1 MVRVAGEI
9 SQNEKGIWFILV
21 MTTLKP
27 FFSSRRNILLTML
40 ALLIVLDI
48 ARSLYVRVGYA
59 SAEPEWQPP
68 HDYAAAIAYPP
79 GSDLSADAP
88 PGQKLYITYCA
99 YCHGPDGKGN
109 GMAAPSMIPRPRDFT
124 LGLYAYT
131 STGAGQPPTADDLK
145 RTVREGLNASA
156 MPYWQ
161 DILSEQE
168 IDAVVQ
174 YIKNFSPNTFATTP
188 QPLTIPARV
197 EANAASIARG
207 QQLYQAQQ
215 CDGCH
220 GDDGRAM
227 VKMPDKKGNPVIARD
242 LTAPWTFRGGSEP
255 NEIWLRLTRG
265 GAPGP
270 MPAYEDKLSPE
281 QRWDVVNYVLS
292 LARVAPWDAGGK
304 LNGPGHNAN
313 LAKRGEY
320 IIHAQMC
327 GLCHTEVGAGA
338 IYRDDKYLAGGMRIT
353 AYPYGVFTSRNL
365 TSDKETGVGNW
376 TPQQLAQA
384 IRFGQTPTRSLNFFA
399 MPWTVLH
406 QLNDDDANAIGTY
419 LTQNLRPV
427 NRRMPEPGR
436 YGFIES
442 NLQKIIGGLPVA
454 LPERLTY
461 ASGNFAEPF
470 WGMPRDVPQNFLFG
484 AQLFVLIGGFG
495 LLLILTI
502 RKRAVPKGIRG
513 CLMTFALVMVL
524 GLCGLVGCVV
534 NALPGI
540 IPPDIIVENAAGEI
554 TQPNTNGMTV
564 EQKAMAE
571 RGMYLYSSSCT
582 LCHNADARGGQKN
595 NASGLGTMWSR
606 NISPD
611 METGIGSWDELQI
624 ARAIRSGVSKNG
636 RPLMWQAMPW
646 DHFSNLD
653 EEDVRSLAVYL
664 KAIPP
669 VKHQVPLPLPPAPGD
684 CSELVVFIQV
694 NLKPGCQ

>member
-1 MVRVAGEI
+1 M
-9 SQNEKGIWFILV
+9 L
-21 MTTLKP
+21 TLKK
-27 FFSSRRNILLTML
+27 FFSTRRNILLTML
-40 ALLIVLDI
+40 VLLLVLDV
-48 ARSLYVRVGYA
+48 ARSLYVRIGYA
-59 SAEPEWQPP
+59 SAGPEWQPP
-68 HDYAAAIAYPP
+68 HDYAAGIAYPP
-79 GSDLSADAP
+79 GSNLPADAP
-88 PGQKLYITYCA
+88 LGQKVYITHCA

-124 LGLYAYT
+124 LGLYEYK
-131 STGAGQPPTADDLK
+131 STGAGQPPTDEDLK

-188 QPLTIPARV
+188 QPLTIPTRV

-207 QQLYQAQQ
+207 QQFYQEQQ

-242 LTAPWTFRGGSEP
+242 LTASWTFRGGSEP
-255 NEIWLRLTRG
+255 NEIWLRLTHG

-270 MPAYEDKLSPE
+270 MPAYEDKLTPE

-292 LARVAPWDAGGK
+292 LSRIAPWDAGGV
-304 LNGPGHNAN
+304 LNGPGHNVN
-313 LAKRGEY
+313 LSKRGEY
-320 IIHAQMC
+320 IVHAQMC
-327 GLCHTEVGAGA
+327 GLCHTEVGTDA

-365 TSDKETGVGNW
+365 TSDKNTGVGNW
-376 TPQQLAQA
+376 TLEQLAHA

-419 LTQNLRPV
+419 LTQDLTPV
-427 NRRMPEPGR
+427 NRKMPAPGE
-436 YGFIES
+436 YGFIET

-454 LPERLTY
+454 LPSRLTY

-470 WGMPRDVPQNFLFG
+470 LGMPRDVPQTILI
-484 AQLFVLIGGFG
+484 ALQWLVLLAGIGGIVYFTVHNRQFPKRARG
-495 LLLILTI
+495 WILFALGIFALLL
-502 RKRAVPKGIRG
+502 
-513 CLMTFALVMVL
+513 CALFMFL
-524 GLCGLVGCVV
+524 IS
-534 NALPGI
+534 ALPGI
-540 IPPDIIVENAAGEI
+540 IPPDMIVQNAAGAI
-554 TQPNTNGMTV
+554 TQPNTNGMTA

-571 RGMYLYSSSCT
+571 RGMYLYSSSCI
-582 LCHNADARGGQKN
+582 LCHNANAGGGQKN
-595 NASGLGTMWSR
+595 NGAGGGTMWSR

-611 METGIGSWDELQI
+611 TATGIGSWSEQQI
-624 ARAIRSGVSKNG
+624 ARAIRSGVSKDG
-636 RPLMWQAMPW
+636 RPLYWQSMPW
-646 DHFSNLD
+646 DHFANLD

-669 VKHQVPLPLPPAPGD
+669 VNQAVPLPLPPAPGD
-684 CSELVVFIQV
+684 CPELVVFIGV